1 MYNYIQTLTL
11 KNRPKG
17 SKKMIVTIANQK
29 GGCGKTTTATALS
42 SILAEKGYKTLLI
55 DADQQTNSSD
65 TYRAKVEGV
74 ATLYD
79 LIVEDETTD
88 LQEAIQTTESGNI
101 IAGDPLLR
109 EADTKLSKD
118 LNGRFKLQEALENN
132 SFDFVIIDT
141 APSMGEILYNCLIA
155 SDIVI
160 IPVTADR
167 YSLQGLAQLNET
179 IKGIKKRFNAKLK
192 VAGLLLVKFNSR
204 TLLSKE
210 TREAL
215 EHIAQEMDTKLFKTA
230 IRSSTKAQEAQAKR
244 TTLVKYAPNS
254 TTAQDYKQF
263 INELL
268 KEI

>member
-1 MYNYIQTLTL
+1 
-11 KNRPKG
+11 
-17 SKKMIVTIANQK
+17 MILTIANQK
-29 GGCGKTTTATALS
+29 GGCGKTTTATAIS

-65 TYRAKVEGV
+65 TYRARIEGA

-88 LQEAIQTTESGNI
+88 IQEAIQTTETGDI

-109 EADTKLSKD
+109 EADPKLTKD
-118 LNGRFKLQEALENN
+118 LNGRFKLQEALENLHGY
-132 SFDFVIIDT
+132 DFVIIDT

-155 SDIVI
+155 SDMVIV
-160 IPVTADR
+160 PVTADR
-167 YSLQGLAQLNET
+167 YSLQGLAHLNET
-179 IKGIKKRFNAKLK
+179 IKGIKKRFNKKLR
-192 VAGLLLVKFNSR
+192 VAGLLLVKFNGR

-215 EHIAQEMDTKLFKTA
+215 EHIAQEMDTKLFETA
-230 IRSSTKAQEAQAKR
+230 IRASTKAQEAQAKR
-244 TTLVKYAPNS
+244 TTLIKYAPNS

-263 INELL
+263 IDELL